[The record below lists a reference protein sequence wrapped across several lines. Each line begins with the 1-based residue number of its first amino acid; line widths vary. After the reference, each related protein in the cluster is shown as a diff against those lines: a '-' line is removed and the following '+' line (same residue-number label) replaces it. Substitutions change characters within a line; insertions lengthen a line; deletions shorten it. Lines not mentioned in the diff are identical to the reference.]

1 MKVNIVGLLRMAQ
14 RHLALLDHLEKNP
27 QEVND
32 PNIWQRFEVI
42 SSEMILSELIENIEI
57 VQKDPSQLDSFLKLY
72 CIKKD

>member
-1 MKVNIVGLLRMAQ
+1 MKVNIVGLLKMAQ
-14 RHLALLDHLEKNP
+14 RHLSLLDHLQKNP
-27 QEVND
+27 QEALD

>member
-14 RHLALLDHLEKNP
+14 RHLALLDHLQKNP

-57 VQKDPSQLDSFLKLY
+57 VQQDPSQLDSFLKLY